1 MSAKF
6 GAAVFSAALYIKGL
20 GYLQP
25 VPCDDGLRNFGVIE
39 SNLVETLV
47 KLCELT
53 PAWLAFFERKMFLQ
67 VLIQQVGKAVLLEGG
82 CPLAIGGEL
91 ALLGYPK
98 PALTLSFR
106 N

>member
-1 MSAKF
+1 M
-6 GAAVFSAALYIKGL
+6 
-20 GYLQP
+20 
-25 VPCDDGLRNFGVIE
+25 
-39 SNLVETLV
+39 
-47 KLCELT
+47 
-53 PAWLAFFERKMFLQ
+53 
-67 VLIQQVGKAVLLEGG
+67 LIQQVGKAVLLVGD